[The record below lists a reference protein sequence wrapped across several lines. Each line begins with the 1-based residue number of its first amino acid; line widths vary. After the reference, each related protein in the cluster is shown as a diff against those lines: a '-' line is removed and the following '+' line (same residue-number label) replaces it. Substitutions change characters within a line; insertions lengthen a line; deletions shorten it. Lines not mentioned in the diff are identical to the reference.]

1 MIPTNSHPLTS
12 LYPYYKCMAGFKSL
26 NTLLKS
32 GALNTF
38 WQTKYVVKNERI
50 LSTFVTLKVE
60 YSGSLDWN
68 VSELRY
74 IKLLFSIVNLYF

>member
-1 MIPTNSHPLTS
+1 
-12 LYPYYKCMAGFKSL
+12 MAGFKSL

-38 WQTKYVVKNERI
+38 WQTKYVVKNEWI

-68 VSELRY
+68 FSELRY
-74 IKLLFSIVNLYF
+74 IKPLFSIVKMYF